1 MPDSAYPGAVSQAPL
16 DLPRARQARSRVTR
30 ELIFQAGA
38 ALLEE
43 GGTEALTVAA
53 VAARA
58 GVSVGSVY
66 RRFGDKD
73 RLLASLQAD
82 FTQSFGVE
90 ILRRFT
96 SSPRARDA
104 DPAVVIAS
112 AVAGVAET
120 FQAHQ
125 RLMRVFMLLGT
136 ANEAV
141 LREGTEASVDGGR
154 AFRRFLDPV
163 VPHVRH
169 PDVETAL
176 DFAFRLVYAV
186 CAHRV
191 VHGEHLESPRP
202 LPWPRLTEELAAA
215 VRLYLLGEL
224 PAGTAS

>member
-1 MPDSAYPGAVSQAPL
+1 MSQAPL
-16 DLPRARQARSRVTR
+16 DLPRARQARSRVTQ

-43 GGTEALTVAA
+43 GGAEAFTVVA

-58 GVSVGSVY
+58 GVAVGSVY

-82 FTQSFGVE
+82 FTRNFRAE
-90 ILRRFT
+90 IIHRF
-96 SSPRARDA
+96 SGAQQA
-104 DPAVVIAS
+104 DGTAPAAVIAA
-112 AVAGVAET
+112 AVTGVAET
-120 FQAHQ
+120 FRAHQ
-125 RLMRVFMLLGT
+125 RLLRVFILLGT

-154 AFRRFLDPV
+154 AFRRFLGPV
-163 VPHVRH
+163 LPHVRH
-169 PDVETAL
+169 SDGEAAL

-191 VHGEHLESPRP
+191 VHGEHLESARA
-202 LPWPRLTEELAAA
+202 LPWHRLTSELTAT
-215 VRLYLLGEL
+215 VQLYLLGEL
-224 PAGTAS
+224 PIS

>member
-1 MPDSAYPGAVSQAPL
+1 VSQAPL
-16 DLPRARQARSRVTR
+16 DLPRAQQARSRVTQ

-43 GGTEALTVAA
+43 GGAEALTVAA

-66 RRFGDKD
+66 RRFGDKE

-82 FTQSFGVE
+82 WSRNFGVE
-90 ILRRFT
+90 IIRRFT
-96 SSPRARDA
+96 GFPRARDA
-104 DPAVVIAS
+104 DPAVVITA
-112 AVAGVAET
+112 AVRGVAET

-136 ANEAV
+136 ANEAL
-141 LREGTEASVDGGR
+141 LRGGSEASVDGGH

-163 VPHVRH
+163 APHVRH
-169 PDVETAL
+169 PDRETAL
-176 DFAFRLVYAV
+176 DFAFRLVYAG

-191 VHGEHLESPRP
+191 LYGEHLESQRP
-202 LPWPRLTEELAAA
+202 LPWPRLIEELART

-224 PAGTAS
+224 PPVNAAK

>member
-1 MPDSAYPGAVSQAPL
+1 MGGNAYPKPVSQAPP
-16 DLPRARQARSRVTR
+16 DLPRARQARSRVTQ
-30 ELIFQAGA
+30 ELIFRAGA

-43 GGTEALTVAA
+43 GGAEALTVAA

-82 FTQSFGVE
+82 FTANFGVE
-90 ILRRFT
+90 IIRRFT
-96 SSPRARDA
+96 SSPRAGDA
-104 DPAVVIAS
+104 DPAAVITA
-112 AVAGVAET
+112 AVSGIAET

-141 LREGTEASVDGGR
+141 LREGTEASVGGGR

-163 VPHVRH
+163 VPYVRH
-169 PDVETAL
+169 PDAEAAL

-191 VHGEHLESPRP
+191 VHGEHLESARP
-202 LPWPRLTEELAAA
+202 LPWPCLIGELAAT
-215 VRLYLLGEL
+215 VRLYLTGVL
-224 PAGTAS
+224 PAPAAP

>member
-1 MPDSAYPGAVSQAPL
+1 
-16 DLPRARQARSRVTR
+16 VTR

-38 ALLEE
+38 RLLEE
-43 GGTEALTVAA
+43 GGAEALTVGA

-82 FTQSFGVE
+82 FTTRFRAE
-90 ILRRFT
+90 IVRRFA
-96 SSPRARDA
+96 SAPGPGDA
-104 DPAVVIAS
+104 DPGELVTA

-125 RLMRVFMLLGT
+125 CLLRVFILLGT

-141 LREGTEASVDGGR
+141 LREGAEASVDGGR
-154 AFRRFLDPV
+154 AFRRFLEPV
-163 VPHVRH
+163 VSHVRH
-169 PDVETAL
+169 SDAEEAL
-176 DFAFRLVYAV
+176 DFSFRLVYAM

-191 VHGEHLESPRP
+191 VHGAHLESARP
-202 LPWPRLTEELAAA
+202 LSWPRLTEELAMT
-215 VRLYLLGEL
+215 VKRYLLG
-224 PAGTAS
+224 

>member
-1 MPDSAYPGAVSQAPL
+1 VSQVSL
-16 DLPRARQARSRVTR
+16 GLPPARQARSRVTQ

-43 GGTEALTVAA
+43 GGAEALTMAA

-73 RLLASLQAD
+73 RLLASLQTD
-82 FTQSFGVE
+82 FTHNFGVE
-90 ILRRFT
+90 IIRRFT

-104 DPAVVIAS
+104 DPAAVITA
-112 AVAGVAET
+112 AVTGVAET

-136 ANEAV
+136 ANAAV
-141 LREGTEASVDGGR
+141 LHGGTEASIDGGR

-163 VPHVRH
+163 VPYLCPSDADR
-169 PDVETAL
+169 AL

-191 VHGEHLESPRP
+191 VHGEHLESARP
-202 LPWPRLTEELAAA
+202 LPWPQLIEELAAT
-215 VRLYLLGEL
+215 VRLYLLGQL
-224 PAGTAS
+224 PAASG

>member
-43 GGTEALTVAA
+43 GGAEALTV

-90 ILRRFT
+90 IIRRFT
-96 SSPRARDA
+96 SSPRA
-104 DPAVVIAS
+104 
-112 AVAGVAET
+112 
-120 FQAHQ
+120 
-125 RLMRVFMLLGT
+125 
-136 ANEAV
+136 
-141 LREGTEASVDGGR
+141 
-154 AFRRFLDPV
+154 
-163 VPHVRH
+163 
-169 PDVETAL
+169 
-176 DFAFRLVYAV
+176 
-186 CAHRV
+186 
-191 VHGEHLESPRP
+191 
-202 LPWPRLTEELAAA
+202 
-215 VRLYLLGEL
+215 
-224 PAGTAS
+224 